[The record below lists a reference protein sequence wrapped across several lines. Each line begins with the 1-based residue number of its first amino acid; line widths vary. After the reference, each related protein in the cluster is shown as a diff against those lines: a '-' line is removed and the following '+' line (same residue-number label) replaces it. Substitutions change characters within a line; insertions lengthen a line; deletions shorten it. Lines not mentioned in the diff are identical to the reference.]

1 MAQLAVAPFLI
12 GNRHVAPR
20 ESKARELVDPST
32 AQAYAMVGVAD
43 RADVDRAVMAASD
56 ALDTWRTVPV
66 DARRALVDA
75 FADGIERHKAELV
88 EIEVRQTGKLT
99 REVEREIPGLVAQ
112 IRAFGTLAEAFEWEV
127 RDEGRGVQ
135 LAWEPIGVV
144 ASLLPWNAPLNAAA
158 RRIAVT
164 IATATTTVIKPS
176 MLGPLSPLR
185 LAEIACDAGVPAGVI
200 NVVTGPG
207 ERTGRALLAHP
218 GISKGSFTGS
228 VETGR
233 DVLRRATRRLL
244 PVAAELGGKAPQIV
258 FADAPWELAQAGVLR
273 GFTRNAGQICT
284 SGTRLL
290 VHASIADR
298 FVDELVTR
306 AAAMRVGPA
315 SDPASDMGP
324 QISAAHRVSIDGFV
338 QRARAAGRT
347 VATGGHVVP
356 GDGFFYRPTVVTG
369 VDAADELF
377 QEEVFG
383 PVLAVTRFETV
394 DEAVGLANGTAYG
407 FVAGIW
413 TGDHELGVRVARRV
427 EAGACWINAYWANR
441 PDLSNVPRRNSGAG
455 APDSGIEGLREYL
468 TPKQVAIA

>member
-1 MAQLAVAPFLI
+1 MGQLALSPFLI
-12 GNRHVAPR
+12 GSQWVTPR
-20 ESKARELVDPST
+20 EKNARELVDPST
-32 AQAYAMVGVAD
+32 ARAHARVGIAD
-43 RADVDRAVMAASD
+43 RAEVDRAVAAASD
-56 ALDTWRTVPV
+56 ALAGWRTVPV
-66 DARRALVDA
+66 DARRALIDA
-75 FADGIERHKAELV
+75 FADGIERHCDELV
-88 EIEVRQTGKLT
+88 EIEVRQAGKLT
-99 REVEREIPGLVAQ
+99 REVQREIPGLVTQ
-112 IRAFGTLAEAFEWEV
+112 IRSFGALAETFEWHV

-135 LAWEPIGVV
+135 YAWEPIGVV

-176 MLGPLSPLR
+176 MLGPISPLR
-185 LAEIACDAGVPAGVI
+185 LAGIALEAGVPPGVI
-200 NVVTGPG
+200 NVVNGPG
-207 ERTGRALLAHP
+207 EQTGRALLAHP
-218 GISKGSFTGS
+218 GVAKGSFTGS

-233 DVLRRATRRLL
+233 DILRRATGRLL

-258 FADAPWELAQAGVLR
+258 FADAPWEGAQAGVLR

-315 SDPASDMGP
+315 PDPSSDMGP
-324 QISAAHRVSIDGFV
+324 QISAAHRASIDGFV
-338 QRARAAGRT
+338 QRARGAGRT
-347 VATGGHVVP
+347 VATGGHGVT

-369 VDAADELF
+369 VEAADEIF

-383 PVLAVTRFETV
+383 PVLAVTRFESV
-394 DEAVGLANGTAYG
+394 DEAIRLANGTAYA

-413 TGDHELGVRVARRV
+413 TSDPELGLRVARGV
-427 EAGACWINAYWANR
+427 EAGACWINSYWANR
-441 PDLSNVPRRNSGAG
+441 PDLSNVPRRSSGAG
-455 APDSGIEGLREYL
+455 ASDFGIEGLREYL
-468 TPKQVAIA
+468 TPKQVAVA